1 MNLTRWWVVVV
12 AAAGTAL
19 LFAWLGRLAGVS
31 PEVLWTVGAAVAA
44 LTWAAVLVTV
54 PWNLYFGARRVAAE
68 QAESTGRGIVVRPE
82 RMAEARRI
90 ARWMLRFAIGG
101 HIGTAAVTAVVAY
114 ATGEVVGYY
123 LAGFFLL
130 STVLRPASAFFSHL
144 RQRISTLEREATFP
158 RDDVVTLKNRVVDL
172 DRDLTALR
180 EQADQRLT
188 GVDDDLRRR
197 AADLAHARTQL
208 TADLARLEDAQA
220 TDRAAARTADDDLR
234 RTLDRVARHI
244 EAALD
249 GVSDHQELLTGLRA
263 LVRMIRA
270 E

>member
-1 MNLTRWWVVVV
+1 MNMTRWWVVVV

-54 PWNLYFGARRVAAE
+54 PWNLYFGARRVVLE
-68 QAESTGRGIVVRPE
+68 QTESDRRGIAVRPE
-82 RMAEARRI
+82 RIAEARRI

-101 HIGTAAVTAVVAY
+101 HLGTAAVAAVVAY
-114 ATGEVVGYY
+114 VSGEVVGYY

-130 STVLRPASAFFSHL
+130 STALRPASAYFSHL

-158 RDDVVTLKNRVVDL
+158 RDDVLTLKGRVADL
-172 DRDLTALR
+172 ARDLTALR
-180 EQADQRLT
+180 EQADERLT
-188 GVDDDLRRR
+188 GVDDDLRRG
-197 AADLAHARTQL
+197 AADLAHVRKL
-208 TADLARLEDAQA
+208 VTADLARLEDAQA

-234 RTLDRVARHI
+234 RTLDQLARRI
-244 EAALD
+244 DAALD
-249 GVSDHQELLTGLRA
+249 GVSNHQELLTGLRA
-263 LVRMIRA
+263 LVRMIRS